1 MDFPRT
7 FFDFD
12 LVGIFFKLTFNWR
25 IIILHNS
32 IDYKLVYNVLGIQQS
47 DPAGKESAS
56 MQETPVQLLGWEYPL
71 EKE

>member
-32 IDYKLVYNVLGIQQS
+32 INIS
-47 DPAGKESAS
+47 
-56 MQETPVQLLGWEYPL
+56 
-71 EKE
+71 